1 MSQWEGADKGMY
13 SIGEAAR
20 ITGVSAYTLRYYEQI
35 GLLPSPQRQ
44 GGKPEGVRQYTD
56 QDLRF
61 IQFIYGLKQTGM
73 KLEDIAAFTEDG
85 CLLSGERLPHDIE
98 DTLYKRMDMLDRH
111 LARLNTQIE
120 QLESVRTI
128 AEEKRKMYAAML
140 LTQEKKA
147 MDS

>member
-1 MSQWEGADKGMY
+1 MY

-44 GGKPEGVRQYTD
+44 GGKPEGVRQYSD

-73 KLEDIAAFTEDG
+73 KLEDIAAFAEDG
-85 CLLSGERLPHDIE
+85 CLLSGGRLSHDIE
-98 DTLYKRMDMLDRH
+98 DTLHKRMDMLDRH
-111 LARLNTQIE
+111 LARLNAQIE

-128 AEEKRKMYAAML
+128 AVEKRKMYASIMHEQQKS
-140 LTQEKKA
+140 TNVQK
-147 MDS
+147 D

>member
-1 MSQWEGADKGMY
+1 MY

-44 GGKPEGVRQYTD
+44 GGKPKGVRQYND

-98 DTLYKRMDMLDRH
+98 DTLHKRMDMLDHH
-111 LARLNTQIE
+111 LARLSAQID
-120 QLESVRTI
+120 QLESVRTT
-128 AEEKRKMYAAML
+128 AVEKRRMYAEML
-140 LTQEKKA
+140 QNQQESTNVQK
-147 MDS
+147 D